1 MFADLYACSRLD
13 EVSDGC
19 ICPQLARLYCPG
31 SCPNLC
37 DAAAPSLSTANRTV
51 LTPKLFSLVARLR
64 SRLLAEVPGLAPHD
78 VRDITTEPFSNAPVP
93 SVAAAFVSRNE
104 LDIIGITVHYD
115 QHHETAVFK
124 TFVAQQ
130 HGG

>member
-1 MFADLYACSRLD
+1 MVLDLTRCLSRR
-13 EVSDGC
+13 
-19 ICPQLARLYCPG
+19 CPQLAQLYCPG

-37 DAAAPSLSTANRTV
+37 DAAVPSLSNTNRTV

-93 SVAAAFVSRNE
+93 SVAAAFVSPQRAQLN
-104 LDIIGITVHYD
+104 IIGISSSL
-115 QHHETAVFK
+115 
-124 TFVAQQ
+124 
-130 HGG
+130 

>member
-1 MFADLYACSRLD
+1 MLLDLTKCLNHA
-13 EVSDGC
+13 GP

-37 DAAAPSLSTANRTV
+37 DAAAPSLSTANHTV
-51 LTPKLFSLVARLR
+51 LTPKLFALVARLR

-93 SVAAAFVSRNE
+93 SVAAAFVSRKPLN
-104 LDIIGITVHYD
+104 IIGITVHYD
-115 QHHETAVFK
+115 QHHETC
-124 TFVAQQ
+124 FVRNFCRSAR
-130 HGG
+130 G

>member
-1 MFADLYACSRLD
+1 MLLDLTKCLNHA
-13 EVSDGC
+13 GP

-93 SVAAAFVSRNE
+93 SVAAAFVSRKPLN
-104 LDIIGITVHYD
+104 IIGITVHYD
-115 QHHETAVFK
+115 QHHETC
-124 TFVAQQ
+124 FVRNFCRSAR
-130 HGG
+130 G